1 MIKPFL
7 LISTLLLLM
16 LTAMLTHYLIATPT
30 QPSLN
35 TIVQLTHRAT
45 PSLSVGFDKPQ
56 SLHGAT
62 HNLIYPEMPTTS
74 ALEFVY
80 VQ

>member
-1 MIKPFL
+1 MIRPFL

-16 LTAMLTHYLIATPT
+16 VMGITWHYLNSKPT
-30 QPSLN
+30 SSLEQ
-35 TIVQLTHRAT
+35 IVTLTNYAT

-56 SLHGAT
+56 TLQGST
-62 HNLIYPEMPTTS
+62 HNSIYPEMSSTS
-74 ALEFVY
+74 PMEFVY